1 VECAPGEELQVD
13 FGQGAWIEADGK
25 RRRPHLFR
33 AVLSHSRKGF
43 LAQGGIYVLRALQGV
58 VSVTKQHPV
67 AALEQDAASAKRRGV

>member
-1 VECAPGEELQVD
+1 
-13 FGQGAWIEADGK
+13 
-25 RRRPHLFR
+25 
-33 AVLSHSRKGF
+33 VLSHSRKGF